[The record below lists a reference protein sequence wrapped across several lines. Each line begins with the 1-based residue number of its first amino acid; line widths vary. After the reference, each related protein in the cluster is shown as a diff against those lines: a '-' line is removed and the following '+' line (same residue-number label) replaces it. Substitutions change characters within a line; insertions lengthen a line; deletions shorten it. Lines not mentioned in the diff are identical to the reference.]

1 MMLMISNRALQ
12 MSVNSWRIIQLY
24 LIYGIGKVILV
35 LGFYD
40 DWLLEEGRVHG
51 MLKMRSS
58 EMIWWVGLHT
68 CQKKIYYK
76 IKHNSRK
83 NSGNDC
89 GSTKSENKLDENGKI
104 KLKCEWVFRRGQTSM
119 VTERQ
124 WPKLVIWKNERLKC
138 VHR

>member
-51 MLKMRSS
+51 MLKVRSS
-58 EMIWWVGLHT
+58 EMI
-68 CQKKIYYK
+68 
-76 IKHNSRK
+76 
-83 NSGNDC
+83 
-89 GSTKSENKLDENGKI
+89 
-104 KLKCEWVFRRGQTSM
+104 
-119 VTERQ
+119 
-124 WPKLVIWKNERLKC
+124 
-138 VHR
+138 